1 MPHCDARCG
10 GARFCGGFV
19 IRVTKL
25 NGRPFIINA
34 DLIESIEE
42 APDTILTLT
51 TRNRVMVKETADEV
65 IERIIAY
72 YRTLRAAPLLDAP

>member
-1 MPHCDARCG
+1 M
-10 GARFCGGFV
+10 

-25 NGRPFIINA
+25 NGRPFVINA
-34 DLIESIEE
+34 DMIESVEE

-65 IERIIAY
+65 IDLVIAY